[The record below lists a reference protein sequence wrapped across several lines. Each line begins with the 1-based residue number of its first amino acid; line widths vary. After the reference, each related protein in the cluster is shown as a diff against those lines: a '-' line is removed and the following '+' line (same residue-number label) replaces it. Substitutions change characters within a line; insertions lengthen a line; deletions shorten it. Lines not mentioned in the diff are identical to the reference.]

1 MRQCCLECCIMLAK
15 LSSFKIPILLSLILF
30 FSLIFGKFVP
40 IEIKALIYAL
50 SLTIKETLI
59 FFLPFLIFAFLFS
72 SMCQLQKGA
81 LKFALFLIPLIC
93 FSNFTSAMVAYGVG
107 NLALNNNHLLSTV
120 AHASETTLEPMWNF
134 VLPRLVSND
143 YALLFGLVFG
153 IVFAFFAPKQ
163 AQRISDKLLNVTSFV
178 LKNLF
183 IPVMPIFILGF
194 SLKLQHEQILPLI
207 CKDYLFVFLLIASAS
222 YGYIIFLYGLFNSF
236 KVNAWLTSFQNMI
249 PALISGFSTMSS
261 AASMPYT
268 IMGSEK
274 NVSNPEITRAVI
286 PATTNN
292 HLIGDCFAIP
302 IFALAILI
310 SFNLP
315 MPSYTTYCIFAFYF
329 VLAKFAVAGVPGGG
343 VLVMLPVLEQHLG
356 FSPMMLSLITT
367 LYIIFDP
374 LITSANVAGNG
385 AFAMFFSK
393 VYGTSEKEKAIIE

>member
-1 MRQCCLECCIMLAK
+1 MLAK

-30 FSLIFGKFVP
+30 FSLMFGHIIPVEVKSF
-40 IEIKALIYAL
+40 IYSL
-50 SLTIKETLI
+50 SLLIKETLI

-93 FSNFTSAMVAYGVG
+93 ISNFTSAMVAYGIG
-107 NLALNNNHLLSTV
+107 NVALGNNQLLSTV
-120 AHASETTLEPMWNF
+120 AHTSETSLEPIWVF
-134 VLPRLVSND
+134 ILPKLISND
-143 YALLFGLVFG
+143 YALSFGLVFG
-153 IVFAFFAPKQ
+153 IVYAFLVPNKSQ
-163 AQRISDKLLNVTSFV
+163 KISGKLLNITSFI
-178 LKNLF
+178 LKRLF

-194 SLKLQHEQILPLI
+194 SLKLQHEQILATI

-222 YGYIIFLYGLFNSF
+222 YGYIIFLYGFFNSF
-236 KVNAWLTSFQNMI
+236 KRNAWFTSLQNMI
-249 PALISGFSTMSS
+249 PALVSGFSTMSS
-261 AASMPYT
+261 AASMPFT

-274 NVSNPEITRAVI
+274 NVTHPEIARAVI
-286 PATTNN
+286 PATANN

-302 IFALAILI
+302 IFALAILV
-310 SFNLP
+310 SFNSSLP
-315 MPSYTTYCIFAFYF
+315 TFTDYFIFTFYF

-374 LITSANVAGNG
+374 LITSANVMGNG

-393 VYGTSEKEKAIIE
+393 VYGTACKEKPLAK